1 MMVFR
6 DGSICYIDN
15 FMKIVP

>member
-1 MMVFR
+1 MMIFR

>member
-1 MMVFR
+1 MMIFR
-6 DGSICYIDN
+6 DGSISYIFN